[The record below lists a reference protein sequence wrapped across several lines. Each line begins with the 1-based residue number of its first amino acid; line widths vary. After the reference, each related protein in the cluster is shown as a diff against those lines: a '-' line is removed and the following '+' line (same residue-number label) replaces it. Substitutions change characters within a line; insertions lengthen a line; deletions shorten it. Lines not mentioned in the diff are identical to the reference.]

1 MLVAN
6 VALEDAMN
14 ATETV
19 NELRRLELEIMAHE
33 QALEDLRRQSREV
46 LEVLASRPNRREV
59 VSREG
64 RRRLMEQACAISKRS
79 QPA

>member
-1 MLVAN
+1 M
-6 VALEDAMN
+6 DAQEKM
-14 ATETV
+14 T
-19 NELRRLELEIMAHE
+19 ELRRIEIEIMAHE
-33 QALEDLRRQSREV
+33 QALEELRRQSREV
-46 LEVLASRPNRREV
+46 LEVLASRPKRRKV